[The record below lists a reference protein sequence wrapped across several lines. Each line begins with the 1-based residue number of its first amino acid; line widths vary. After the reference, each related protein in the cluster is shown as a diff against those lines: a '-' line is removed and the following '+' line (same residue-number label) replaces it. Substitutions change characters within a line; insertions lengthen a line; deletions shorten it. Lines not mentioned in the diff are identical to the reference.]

1 MASSDPGSITS
12 NIQALRSSIET
23 GELSLAQD
31 SLEALRERYRGKPTS
46 FDAAS
51 LTELK
56 GLSEALK
63 LRRQLKDTFGYG
75 SFRPGQEEVIRAVLA
90 GRDALAVMPTGSGK
104 SLLYQL
110 PARIL
115 GGTTLVISPLIA
127 LMKDQVDALVEGGLR
142 ATYLNSSLT
151 AEARRERIQGL
162 HRGEYEL
169 VYAAPEGLE
178 QSVGPLLE
186 KLDLRFVAVDEAHCI
201 SHWGHDF
208 RPSYRNL
215 AALKERLGGLPI
227 LALTA
232 TATEAVARDITEQLA
247 MRDPHIV
254 RGSFFR
260 PNLHIHTFRKGGE
273 GPPVREAILRL
284 VQARPGQNGIVYC
297 LSRKSVEGTAEF
309 LKQHGVRA
317 GAYHAGLRAE
327 EREAAQEA
335 FRRDDVD
342 VIVATIAFGMGIDK
356 SNVRFVIHRD
366 LPKSL
371 EGYSQEI
378 GRAGRDGADADCVLF
393 YSWADVMSLDRFTE
407 DLGGEQADLQR
418 RQIREM
424 FRFAESV
431 SCRHQQL
438 ARHFGETLPPCKSSC
453 DICTGRDLL
462 AEAPK
467 RAKAARLKAAGPIT
481 APEPIPADG
490 EEALYLRL
498 KALRK
503 RLADG
508 RGVPAYVVFTD
519 ATLQAMARFRP
530 QTPEHFLALSGVG
543 LKKLQQYGEAFLE
556 EIRSGQVWD

>member
-1 MASSDPGSITS
+1 MPDLSSIPTAVGE
-12 NIQALRSSIET
+12 LRSRIKL
-23 GELSLAQD
+23 GEFASAQEL
-31 SLEALRERYRGKPTS
+31 LEILRERYRTAPAF
-46 FDAAS
+46 FDKSTLGA
-51 LTELK
+51 LK
-56 GLSEALK
+56 ALSESLK
-63 LRRQLKDTFGYG
+63 LHRQLKDTFGYS

-142 ATYLNSSLT
+142 ATFLNSSLT

-178 QSVGPLLE
+178 QSVGPLME

-215 AALKERLGGLPI
+215 AALKERFGGLPV
-227 LALTA
+227 LGLTA
-232 TATEAVARDITEQLA
+232 TATDAVARDITEQLA
-247 MRDPHIV
+247 MRDPLVV

-273 GPPVREAILRL
+273 GPAVREAILRL
-284 VQARPGQNGIVYC
+284 IQAREGQSGIVYC
-297 LSRKSVEGTAEF
+297 LSRKSVESTAEF
-309 LKQHGVRA
+309 LKQQGIRA
-317 GAYHAGLRAE
+317 KAYHAGLRAE

-378 GRAGRDGADADCVLF
+378 GRAGRDGAAADCVLF

-407 DLGGEQADLQR
+407 DLGGELAAIQR

-424 FRFAESV
+424 FRYAESV

-438 ARHFGETLPPCKSSC
+438 ARHFGESLPPCKSSC
-453 DICTGRDLL
+453 DICTGQDLMM
-462 AEAPK
+462 EAPK
-467 RAKAARLKAAGPIT
+467 RIKQARVKGV
-481 APEPIPADG
+481 APLPVPEHIPEDA
-490 EEALYLRL
+490 EEVLFLRL
-498 KALRK
+498 KTLRK

-519 ATLQAMARFRP
+519 ATLQAMARYRP

-543 LKKLQQYGEAFLE
+543 LKKLQQYGDTFLE
-556 EIRSGQVWD
+556 EIRSAET